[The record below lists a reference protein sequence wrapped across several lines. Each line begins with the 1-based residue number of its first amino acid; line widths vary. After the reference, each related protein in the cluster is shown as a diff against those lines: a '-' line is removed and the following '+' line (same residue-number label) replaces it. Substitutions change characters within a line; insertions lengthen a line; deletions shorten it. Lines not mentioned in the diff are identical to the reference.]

1 MASLFSLIDQ
11 AFLMPLEHLTYD
23 IREGARDFTEV
34 LCTRLSEFFG
44 GDLLAESARGLVGG
58 ALEALL
64 PVEEKAQVQAHW
76 GVQRELVEVE
86 EEETEREGEGVEV
99 MRPLTV
105 REEDDVA
112 GSPWTDCAEG
122 DRQQAPSAGPLPD
135 MAAVPLAAASAP
147 DHTEQRGTGA
157 AEAEA
162 IVAEEEADVSG
173 AREVDTDRSPGASC
187 AEDGQHQ
194 APSAAPL
201 TEVAADTP
209 AAAPAPA
216 APHTP
221 SPQKEQ
227 RGSGRGGSSSARGG
241 LFSSDA
247 FTLPSDDGTL
257 FSDPHF
263 EYHPL
268 PSPDARDPSTIL
280 TVDRQATLQLLET
293 LLALGFSE
301 VVHIGGEE
309 RAECG
314 AVTEVLGGRSIFAE
328 RSGVSGGETAAL
340 SHGEALLPSGVQTDM
355 EMGGAGAREEA
366 VTPTAWGQDQSQAST
381 AALRIPS
388 PYSFLEGS
396 LEYYPNVT
404 LDRELGRGGQGAVYL
419 ALATR
424 PTGEAF
430 LVAAKVPLACLPF
443 DYLLPEALN
452 WIECASCPNLIP
464 LLGFTIQQDT
474 FIPLFGLADPSP
486 AWTEPGAGVQETPFE
501 LYRVAVFAHHIA
513 RALAAMHSLGWLHCD
528 VKTDNLLLKDGCP
541 VLADF
546 GLAIHERD
554 APGRGLCGSRGY
566 IGPEVYLKGYHT
578 QKADIFALGMVIWA
592 HVTGGRPHYGFCDT
606 RALLAWMA
614 LGGWYTW
621 PTEVHAHGGDLMALV
636 ERCCDANPDR
646 RPTACQ
652 LADELHDIAE
662 LLCAQCSNA
671 DMARGWDG

>member
-1 MASLFSLIDQ
+1 MASLFSLVDQ
-11 AFLMPLEHLTYD
+11 AFVMPLEHIAHF
-23 IREGARDFTEV
+23 IREGACDFTEV
-34 LCTRLSEFFG
+34 LCTSLSEVAG
-44 GDLLAESARGLVGG
+44 GDLLAETVRGLVGG

-64 PVEEKAQVQAHW
+64 PVEEKAPVQVHW
-76 GVQRELVEVE
+76 GVLSELVEGE
-86 EEETEREGEGVEV
+86 EEEREGEGEAV
-99 MRPLTV
+99 MLSLTV
-105 REEDDVA
+105 QEEDDVA
-112 GSPWTDCAEG
+112 GSPWADCAEG

-135 MAAVPLAAASAP
+135 MADVPLAAASAP
-147 DHTEQRGTGA
+147 DQTEQRGTGA
-157 AEAEA
+157 VEVEAT
-162 IVAEEEADVSG
+162 ITAEEAKGLDDFLLAKGLPSFEAL
-173 AREVDTDRSPGASC
+173 C
-187 AEDGQHQ
+187 

-201 TEVAADTP
+201 AEAAADP
-209 AAAPAPA
+209 SVAAPAPA
-216 APHTP
+216 DPHTP

-227 RGSGRGGSSSARGG
+227 RGSGRGGSSSAGGG

-263 EYHPL
+263 EYQPL
-268 PSPDARDPSTIL
+268 PSPDARALSMIVAL
-280 TVDRQATLQLLET
+280 DRQPTPQLLET
-293 LLALGFSE
+293 LSALGFSE
-301 VVHIGGEE
+301 VVHIGGDA
-309 RAECG
+309 RAECE
-314 AVTEVLGGRSIFAE
+314 AVTEVLGCSTR
-328 RSGVSGGETAAL
+328 VSETLGISEGETVAPSYA
-340 SHGEALLPSGVQTDM
+340 EALLPEGVLTDM
-355 EMGGAGAREEA
+355 EADGAGATEEA
-366 VTPTAWGQDQSQAST
+366 MTPTARGQDQSQAST

-388 PYSFLEGS
+388 PYSFLEGA

-430 LVAAKVPLACLPF
+430 LVAAKVPLACLPG

-486 AWTEPGAGVQETPFE
+486 AWTEAGVRVQESPFE

-578 QKADIFALGMVIWA
+578 QKADVFALGVVIWA
-592 HVTGGRPHYGFCDT
+592 HVTGGRPHYGFRDT

-614 LGGWYTW
+614 LGGWYSW
-621 PTEVHAHGGDLMALV
+621 PAEVHAHGGDLMALA

-652 LADELHDIAE
+652 LADELHDVAE
-662 LLCAQCSNA
+662 LLRAQCSDT